1 MTESALTTITEGSTS
16 LFVYGK
22 KQTRKGP
29 AKKHSLPFYN
39 PAMQLNRDISIAL
52 LQWYVNQTEQKPITV
67 LDGLAASGI
76 RGIRMAHEIQ
86 GSLEITCNDWH
97 QQASELIQK
106 NITSLNLKHIKA
118 TEENIHTLLS
128 QKRYHYV
135 DIDPFGSPT
144 PFVDSAIR
152 GLKKNGIIACTATD
166 TATLCGHYPAVCKR
180 RYDAQSMLSPMMH
193 EIGLR
198 ILLAFICREAAKY
211 DLGMTPIL
219 SYATDHYMR
228 VYLQMKPG
236 VKQANHTISQ
246 IKKMP
251 ADFPFLQHTSK
262 KEIGPVYMGKIQ
274 SASIIKHIR
283 SIVFQ
288 KTFGSKHEMLK
299 LLNLLEEE
307 AEAPAFFYTINTIAS
322 ALKTSAPS
330 RKTLFQALQDQG
342 FFVCRTHHDP
352 TGFKTNAT
360 KEDIIKVFTMRSTSS
375 KMKE

>member
-1 MTESALTTITEGSTS
+1 MTESAFTTINEGTTS

-22 KQTRKGP
+22 KQNSKGP
-29 AKKHSLPFYN
+29 GKKHSLPFYN

-52 LQWYVNQTEQKPITV
+52 LQWYVNQTDQNITV

-76 RGIRMAHEIQ
+76 RGIRMAHEID
-86 GSLEITCNDWH
+86 GSFEITCNDWH
-97 QQASELIQK
+97 QAAFDLIQK
-106 NITSLNLKHIKA
+106 NITNLHLKKIKA
-118 TEENIHTLLS
+118 THENIHVLLS
-128 QKRYHYV
+128 QNRYHYV
-135 DIDPFGSPT
+135 DIDPFGT
-144 PFVDSAIR
+144 PALFVDSAVR
-152 GLKKNGIIACTATD
+152 GIKKNGIIACTATD

-180 RYDAQSMLSPMMH
+180 RYAAHSLICPMMH

-211 DLGMTPIL
+211 DLGLTPIL

-228 VYLQMKPG
+228 VYLQMKHG
-236 VKQANHTISQ
+236 VKKANQTISK
-246 IKKMP
+246 IKTIQP
-251 ADFPFLQHTSK
+251 DFPFLKQISK
-262 KEIGPVYMGKIQ
+262 KEIGPLYMGNIQ

-288 KTFGSKHEMLK
+288 KTFGSKPQMLK

-330 RKTLFQALQDQG
+330 RKTLFQALQKKG

-352 TGFKTNAT
+352 TGFKTNAG
-360 KEDIIKVFTMRSTSS
+360 KEEIINAFTNNTQ
-375 KMKE
+375 

>member
-1 MTESALTTITEGSTS
+1 MTQPALTTITEGTTS

-22 KQTRKGP
+22 KQNMKGP
-29 AKKHSLPFYN
+29 GKKHPLPFYN

-52 LQWYVNQTEQKPITV
+52 LQWYVNQTEQEPITV

-76 RGIRMAHEIQ
+76 RGIRMAHEID
-86 GSLEITCNDWH
+86 GPLAITCNDWF
-97 QQASELIQK
+97 QPAYDLIQK
-106 NITSLNLKHIKA
+106 NITNPTLENIKA
-118 TEENIHTLLS
+118 TQENIHTLLS
-128 QKRYHYV
+128 HNRYHYV
-135 DIDPFGSPT
+135 DIDPFGSPA

-166 TATLCGHYPAVCKR
+166 TATLCGHYPAVCRR
-180 RYDAQSMLSPMMH
+180 RYAAKSLLSPMMH

-211 DLGMTPIL
+211 DLGMKPIL
-219 SYATDHYMR
+219 CYATDHYMR
-228 VYLQMKPG
+228 LYLQMNSG
-236 VKQANHTISQ
+236 VKEANHTISQ
-246 IKKMP
+246 IKTIS
-251 ADFPFLQHTSK
+251 ADFPFLKNTTK
-262 KEIGPVYMGKIQ
+262 KEIGPLYMGNIQ
-274 SASIIKHIR
+274 SASIIKQIR

-330 RKTLFQALQDQG
+330 RKTLFQTLQKQG

-352 TGFKTNAT
+352 TGFKTNAS
-360 KEDIIKVFTMRSTSS
+360 KQDIINAFTTTNKSI
-375 KMKE
+375 KKKK